1 VLRCKHYVD
10 GVVFCPR
17 SMLGVLDALFLD
29 IPKYGF
35 FFFSGFVTPFFCVS
49 SFFPTG
55 YYAVHPTKAA
65 QLPI

>member
-1 VLRCKHYVD
+1 
-10 GVVFCPR
+10 
-17 SMLGVLDALFLD
+17 MLGVLDALFLD